1 MSDTGVLLAWMRTQP
16 GDVPLRAIGE
26 NGPRAFRRKA
36 DAEPA
41 LAALVAAG
49 RLVEVSR
56 RPRAFRVVRPGTA
69 PGRSGSKVLDMLA
82 DAAAEHQLRG
92 NAAVGAAHEGG
103 EGALAL
109 GGGGAAGGAD
119 FRPEG
124 RVRHEPLV
132 AVLQRAQRL
141 VGRHLGLEAFR
152 RGEGGRRGEAG
163 GEKPGGRGHEPA
175 APSGAVSVGGAVAAK
190 AVVHD
195 SPRLGAANT
204 AP

>member
-16 GDVPLRAIGE
+16 GDVCMRAIGE

-82 DAAAEHQLRG
+82 DAAADCGDVPAEL
-92 NAAVGAAHEGG
+92 AAYWSAISVRSR
-103 EGALAL
+103 LVSSM
-109 GGGGAAGGAD
+109 
-119 FRPEG
+119 
-124 RVRHEPLV
+124 RVRNGLPAECECCGSAGR
-132 AVLQRAQRL
+132 AVDRA
-141 VGRHLGLEAFR
+141 VVEAFDC
-152 RGEGGRRGEAG
+152 EM
-163 GEKPGGRGHEPA
+163 P
-175 APSGAVSVGGAVAAK
+175 
-190 AVVHD
+190 D
-195 SPRLGAANT
+195 
-204 AP
+204 